1 MQPSDFKT
9 EEGSVGLHRGS
20 IDCHLQ
26 QAVKEKKCI
35 TGNTVILVHMPLQ
48 GSLGGTQETAYK
60 YLQMLQATLR
70 KALWCA
76 NEWPWYYRFSS
87 VWIQI

>member
-35 TGNTVILVHMPLQ
+35 TGNTVILVHM
-48 GSLGGTQETAYK
+48 
-60 YLQMLQATLR
+60 
-70 KALWCA
+70 
-76 NEWPWYYRFSS
+76 
-87 VWIQI
+87 

>member
-1 MQPSDFKT
+1 MHYRQYRDSSP
-9 EEGSVGLHRGS
+9 H
-20 IDCHLQ
+20 
-26 QAVKEKKCI
+26 
-35 TGNTVILVHMPLQ
+35 VIPLQ

-76 NEWPWYYRFSS
+76 NEWLLFCVDSDLDSDKEAESS
-87 VWIQI
+87 ETA